1 MKYDPVK
8 KVFGD
13 IVSNNAFLRKV
24 FYFLLDLMF
33 LRSWHVRKKIKQYF
47 PKNTVMKIFDA
58 GMGFGQ
64 YLFHGKR
71 FPDSDILAI
80 DVKRSR

>member
-13 IVSNNAFLRKV
+13 IVSKNTFLRKV

-33 LRSWHVRKKIKQYF
+33 LRSWHVRKK
-47 PKNTVMKIFDA
+47 
-58 GMGFGQ
+58 
-64 YLFHGKR
+64 
-71 FPDSDILAI
+71 
-80 DVKRSR
+80 